1 MMGAPLGATPFMT
14 PATYE
19 AVQYAWEQE
28 EAAKIRA
35 AEHALAGFEVLL
47 SEGYKQRHFGP
58 EANAAQ
64 HQAWKLELAEISTVH
79 KILRESSVPAA
90 LAKYATD
97 VKAEMVCAGS
107 RGLGS
112 FQR

>member
-1 MMGAPLGATPFMT
+1 MGVPLGAPPFTMT

-19 AVQYAWEQE
+19 AVRHAWEQE

-35 AEHALAGFEVLL
+35 AEHALAGFEELL
-47 SEGYKQRHFGP
+47 SEGYKQCHFGL

-64 HQAWKLELAEISTVH
+64 RQAWKLELAEISTVH
-79 KILRESSVPAA
+79 KVLRESSVPAA
-90 LAKYATD
+90 LVKYATD

-112 FQR
+112 FKR